1 MGVVDPAR
9 VLRKGGLRPGD
20 RLIVTKPLGTG
31 VLFAGAMRG
40 KARGPWI
47 EAALAGMR
55 GSNRAA
61 AAILAAHRASAWT
74 DISGFGLAG
83 HLTEMVQASGVTAS
97 LVLDAVPLYE
107 GAAAL
112 AAQGIGSSLLPE
124 NLKLGAGVAADGA
137 DRRRLDLLFD
147 PQTAGGL
154 LAGVSAEHAAACLAA
169 LKAHGRRPRS
179 ARCSRGLIRLTPSWS
194 CRSRACPRRSP

>member
-1 MGVVDPAR
+1 
-9 VLRKGGLRPGD
+9 
-20 RLIVTKPLGTG
+20 
-31 VLFAGAMRG
+31 MRG

-61 AAILAAHRASAWT
+61 AAILPAHRSSACT
-74 DISGFGLAG
+74 DVSGFGLAG

-124 NLKLGAGVAADGA
+124 NLKLGAAS
-137 DRRRLDLLFD
+137 RPTERI
-147 PQTAGGL
+147 AGD
-154 LAGVSAEHAAACLAA
+154 SICCST
-169 LKAHGRRPRS
+169 RRPR
-179 ARCSRGLIRLTPSWS
+179 ADCSPACRPSMRRL
-194 CRSRACPRRSP
+194 A